1 MSNVRTVGLLGNP
14 NCGKSAVFNTISGGK
29 QKTGNWPGVTVELVE
44 SFFTVEG
51 ETIRL
56 VDLPGTYS
64 LSAYSED
71 EKAARDFIRSGEADL
86 FVNILDASNL
96 ERNLYLTTHLIEMD
110 VPMVL
115 VLNMKDIAQARD
127 IHIHTEKLSALLG
140 LPVEYISAVQK
151 SSGETIRA
159 LISSGLQDLPKA
171 TASVTYE
178 NEIEDAVKEL
188 GSLPVQDEHWAEKT
202 HRWQAIKLLEGDDEA
217 IKQLSDPQKE
227 RVKTVRRNIEK
238 TVGEEPDILIADG
251 RYGFIHSI
259 MKAAVQRGE
268 PRKTVT
274 DFIDR
279 FALNKLLGLPI
290 FFAMMY
296 LLFWATINLG
306 GAFIDF
312 FDSAAG
318 TLFVDGPAHVLQQ
331 IHAPQWL
338 SAIVATGVG
347 GGLQTV
353 ATFIPIIFVLFFMLS
368 LLEDSGYM
376 ARGAFMMDKLMRY
389 IGLPGKA
396 FIPLLVGF
404 GCTVPAIMS
413 TRTLDSRRDRILT
426 IFMAPFMSC
435 GARLPVYALFAAAF
449 FPANGQNV
457 VFAIYIIGM
466 VIAVLTGLLLRKTL
480 FKTASVPFVLEL
492 PPYHTPRLKHVCIHT
507 WDKLRDF
514 VLRAGK
520 VLIII
525 VAILGFL
532 NSLGTDGSFGHEDSS
547 SSVLTVAGKAVT
559 PIFKPFGVTEENWPA
574 SVGLFTGLFAKE
586 VIVGTVNT
594 LYASESDA
602 QQEQGEEYSL
612 FGGLKEAFL
621 TIPANLGD
629 VLAPQTLKDP
639 LGMDVG
645 NVSNTDAASEELE
658 VEPKVFSIM
667 RERFGT
673 WQAAFAYL
681 LFVLMYVPCLVAVAA
696 MKREI
701 GWAYTLF
708 QITYATA
715 LAWISAT
722 LFYQITV
729 GHSVGY
735 ISAAVAGLFLIIAAI
750 RVYAGFAEK
759 TKAAV

>member
-1 MSNVRTVGLLGNP
+1 MSSEKTVGILGNP
-14 NCGKSAVFNTISGGK
+14 NCGKTTFFNTVSGGK

-44 SFFTVEG
+44 SAL
-51 ETIRL
+51 TIDGQKVRL

-71 EKAARDFIRSGEADL
+71 EKAARDFILSGDADL
-86 FVNILDASNL
+86 YVNILDASNL
-96 ERNLYLTTHLIEMD
+96 ERNLYLTTHLIEMN

-115 VLNMKDIAQARD
+115 VLNMKDIAAARD
-127 IHIHTEKLSALLG
+127 IHVHRKKLSSLLG
-140 LPVEYISAVQK
+140 IPVEYISAVK
-151 SSGETIRA
+151 NSSAERSRA
-159 LISSGLQDLPKA
+159 LIAQGLKDQPRPSA
-171 TASVTYE
+171 EIYYE
-178 NEIEDAVKEL
+178 NEVEEAIETLKPLLEKQEPCS
-188 GSLPVQDEHWAEKT
+188 GMSL
-202 HRWQAIKLLEGDDEA
+202 RWQGIKLLENDEEIIDALSEDLRRTVQRMQSAVESAVGDE
-217 IKQLSDPQKE
+217 
-227 RVKTVRRNIEK
+227 T
-238 TVGEEPDILIADG
+238 DILIADG

-259 MKAAVQRGE
+259 MKASVQRGA
-268 PRKTVT
+268 PRKTAT
-274 DFIDR
+274 DLIDR
-279 FALNKLLGLPI
+279 FVLNRFLGLPI

-312 FDSAAG
+312 FDIAAG
-318 TLFVDGPAHVLQQ
+318 TIFIDGTAQ
-331 IHAPQWL
+331 ILTSVNAPDWIIAFL
-338 SAIVATGVG
+338 ATGVG
-347 GGLQTV
+347 GGIQTV
-353 ATFIPIIFVLFFMLS
+353 ATFVPIIFVLFFMMS
-368 LLEDSGYM
+368 LFEDSGYM
-376 ARGAFMMDKLMRY
+376 ARGAFMMDRLMRF

-449 FPANGQNV
+449 FQKNGQNV
-457 VFAIYIIGM
+457 VFAIYLIGM
-466 VIAVLTGLLLRKTL
+466 VVAVLTGLLLRNTL
-480 FKTASVPFVLEL
+480 FRNTSAPFVMEL
-492 PPYHTPRLKHVCIHT
+492 PPYHTPRLKHVAIHT
-507 WDKLRDF
+507 WDKLGDF
-514 VLRAGK
+514 VVRAGK

-525 VAILGFL
+525 VAILGVL
-532 NSLGTDGSFGHEDSS
+532 NSLGTDGTFGNEDSDK
-547 SSVLTVAGKAVT
+547 SVLTVAGKAVT
-559 PIFKPFGVTEENWPA
+559 PIFTPFGVTQENWPA

-594 LYASESDA
+594 LYAGEIEASENEDVT
-602 QQEQGEEYSL
+602 YSL
-612 FGGLKEAFL
+612 IGGLKEAVA
-621 TIPANLGD
+621 TIPANLRE
-629 VLAPQTLKDP
+629 VFTPQTLQDP

-645 NVSNTDAASEELE
+645 NVEDRAAASEELE
-658 VEPKVFSIM
+658 VEPQVFSIM

-735 ISAAVAGLFLIIAAI
+735 ISAAVAGLVLIIAAI
-750 RVYAGFAEK
+750 RGYAGYAEK
-759 TKAAV
+759 NGPAV